1 MNSLE
6 RVLATLQ
13 DQPTDRPAFLLN
25 AGLYGARLTGVPLA
39 DHYRDPTRFAE
50 GQMAIRETFSP
61 DLLVSPFMLAGVGAA
76 FGSRMSEPQR
86 NPPNVAAFAAP
97 SAEAALALPLP
108 DVDSHPQVLYLRES
122 VRILARTYAGEVPII
137 GLLASPLDLPPVII
151 GLEAWLDALLFQP
164 DAARTLLDHLTP
176 FFVALGRALLA
187 DGATAL
193 AVTANLASPFMVPE
207 PIARALSRPCLER
220 ALADLPGPVIL
231 HHGGCP
237 LLPHLAGF
245 LALPNTVGY
254 VLASG
259 EDPAQAR
266 KILGA
271 GPMLLGN
278 LDGPGLSDL
287 TPEAVGE
294 RCDRVLAQR
303 GADRQFILATSDAD
317 IPLDTPPECL
327 QAITEAVCRAG
338 GVPI

>member
-6 RVLATLQ
+6 RVLAALQ
-13 DQPTDRPAFLLN
+13 DQPADRPAFLLN
-25 AGLYGARLTGVPLA
+25 AGLYGARLTGTPLA
-39 DHYRDPTRFAE
+39 EHYRDPIRFAE

-61 DLLVSPFMLAGVGAA
+61 DLLISPFMLAGVGAA
-76 FGSRMSEPQR
+76 FGSRMSEPRR

-108 DVDSHPQVLYLRES
+108 DVDSHPQLLYLRES
-122 VRILARTYAGEVPII
+122 VRVLARTYAGTVPII
-137 GLLASPLDLPPVII
+137 GLLASPLDLPPVLI

-164 DAARTLLDHLTP
+164 DAARALLDRLTP
-176 FFVALGRALLA
+176 FFVALGHALLA

-207 PIARALSRPCLER
+207 AVARALSRPCLER

-254 VLASG
+254 VLAAG

-266 KILGA
+266 AILGA
-271 GPMLLGN
+271 GPLLLGN

-303 GADRQFILATSDAD
+303 GSDRQFILATSDAD